1 MTGPWRR
8 TAISAALGLAL
19 CLACAREPESPGPT
33 GDPSEAVA
41 AYFEAIAEHDCAGLE
56 ASVAEAAAR
65 KLDELGCEETIAE
78 FEEHGAALDGVESV
92 VVDGRDPSLRLVR
105 TRLRAAKGE
114 RVVVIGVRFVEGRWR
129 VVRI

>member
-1 MTGPWRR
+1 MSR
-8 TAISAALGLAL
+8 IVLGVQ
-19 CLACAREPESPGPT
+19 G
-33 GDPSEAVA
+33 
-41 AYFEAIAEHDCAGLE
+41 GLG
-56 ASVAEAAAR
+56 VIHPLR
-65 KLDELGCEETIAE
+65 GRLGERIAE